1 MRMLELFSGTQSVSR
16 VARELGWETVSL
28 DIDATHKPDLVMDI
42 LDFDETQYPRDHFFM
57 IWASPDCR
65 AYSQARTVAKI
76 PKEQAM
82 AASDELVA
90 KTRQILDWFQ
100 CYHCIENPA
109 HSRLWKRLVAE
120 GLLSKSVV
128 TSYCSFG
135 TPYRKN
141 TRLASNFPLIL
152 PKCPGPGCPQMIG
165 TKHSQHAQK
174 GGGGSHPSYK
184 STDTLHRIPEG
195 LCHSILS
202 QVLSHVNASGST
214 TAVQNGGGVYNS

>member
-1 MRMLELFSGTQSVSR
+1 MLDLFSGTQSVSR
-16 VARELGWETVSL
+16 VARTLGFQTVSL
-28 DIDATHKPDLVMDI
+28 DIDATHTPDLLMDI
-42 LDFDETQYPRDHFFM
+42 LEFDETQFPRDYFDF

-65 AYSQARTVAKI
+65 AYSQARTVARI
-76 PKEQAM
+76 PKEIAM

-165 TKHSQHAQK
+165 NKHKQYAQK
-174 GGGGSHPSYK
+174 GCGGSESCYK
-184 STDTLHRIPEG
+184 STNTLHRIPEG
-195 LCHSILS
+195 LCRSILC
-202 QVLSHVNASGST
+202 QVLSHINASSGST
-214 TAVQNGGGVYNS
+214 TAIQNGGGVYNP